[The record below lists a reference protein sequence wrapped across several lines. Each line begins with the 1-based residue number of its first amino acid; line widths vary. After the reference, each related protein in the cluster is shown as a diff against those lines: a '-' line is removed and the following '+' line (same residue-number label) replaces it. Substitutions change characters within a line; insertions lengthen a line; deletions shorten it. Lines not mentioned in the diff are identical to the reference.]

1 MSEKNIQTD
10 DVRISVV
17 IPVYNSGRTLEACLR
32 SLLNQSFRPFE
43 ILIVDSGSRD
53 RTRQIAEEL
62 AKESSIIRFYDV
74 GHEKRNIS
82 YARNYGAHFSRGNYL
97 SFIDSDWY
105 LDSDAFERL
114 ARLAADGALCVVA
127 SADRKRLDRGIS
139 YIARSRQVL
148 WATSAAQSY
157 LKYVL
162 HKPGSPV
169 GNPYFIQR
177 NVFLWLGGFDT
188 KLPAL
193 EDADL
198 YVRCVLH
205 GVHPK
210 GGVNLGIH
218 DQVITLRTVVRR
230 RLRSAYATWVF
241 ERKWGGTGWGR
252 KAKMTLKKKQ
262 NIVLRWL
269 KGIRRVARMEPM
281 LLPGALLISFVD
293 GISLLMAMAF
303 FPFR

>member
-198 YVRCVLH
+198 YVRCALS
-205 GVHPK
+205 GIHPK
-210 GGVNLGIH
+210 GAVNLGLH
-218 DQVITLRTVVRR
+218 DQTINLRTIVRR
-230 RLRSAYATWVF
+230 RIRSENATLAF
-241 ERKWGGTGWGR
+241 ERKWGSTTWGR
-252 KAKMTLKKKQ
+252 KSKTELKKRQ
-262 NIVLRWL
+262 NIVLRWF
-269 KGIRRVARMEPM
+269 KGIRWMSSKEPM
-281 LLPGALLISFVD
+281 LFPGALLISIVD
-293 GISLLMAMAF
+293 GMSLIIAHVIF
-303 FPFR
+303 SVP